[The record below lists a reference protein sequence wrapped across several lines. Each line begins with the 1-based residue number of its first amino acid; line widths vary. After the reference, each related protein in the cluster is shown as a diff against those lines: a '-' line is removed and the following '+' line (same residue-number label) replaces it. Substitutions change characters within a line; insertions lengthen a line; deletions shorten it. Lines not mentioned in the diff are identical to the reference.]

1 MNSNSHDRL
10 LQDSRFLRVAGLL
23 FALGLAGVVFYSD
36 TLRQLL
42 NAVLRREESSHAV
55 FVPLL
60 SFYFVWRKRAR
71 LREMQL
77 RYDIIP
83 GLGVVAGGLLLFS
96 LARAHDYFF
105 WECFSFVIVILGL
118 AICFLGKDWLKEILF
133 PVVFLISMIP
143 IPEHVYGTMADWLRE
158 AAISA
163 STQVLA
169 LIGVPF
175 LREDLM
181 IHLPNTALN
190 INIGCSGIRY
200 LLSYF
205 FFGIAYAYL
214 YRTKTSQRVLLVC
227 LTIPISLMAST
238 LRLTSIALL
247 AYYIGPHMATYWPH
261 VITSWLVFLSVL
273 AFFVALDQ
281 WLVSRKEISLTENTE
296 SEGSLV

>member
-1 MNSNSHDRL
+1 M
-10 LQDSRFLRVAGLL
+10 RVAGLVL
-23 FALGLAGVVFYSD
+23 SLVGVGVAFYSS
-36 TLRQLL
+36 TLLELL
-42 NAVLRREESSHAV
+42 TAVLRREESSHGL

-60 SFYFVWRKRAR
+60 SLYFVWQKRMV
-71 LREMQL
+71 LREIEP
-77 RYDIIP
+77 RYEIVP

-96 LARAHDYFF
+96 LVRAHDYFF
-105 WECFSFVIVILGL
+105 WECFSFVVVLSGL

-143 IPEHVYGTMADWLRE
+143 ISEHIYHSLADWLRQLT
-158 AAISA
+158 ITT

-200 LLSYF
+200 MLSYF
-205 FFGIAYAYL
+205 VFGLAYAYL

-247 AYYIGPHMATYWPH
+247 TYYIGPHMAQYWPH

-281 WLVSRKEISLTENTE
+281 WLVSQKN
-296 SEGSLV
+296 

>member
-1 MNSNSHDRL
+1 M
-10 LQDSRFLRVAGLL
+10 RVAGLVL
-23 FALGLAGVVFYSD
+23 SLLVVARILYSD
-36 TLRQLL
+36 TLRELL
-42 NAVLRREESSHAV
+42 TAVLGREESSHGV

-60 SFYFVWRKRAR
+60 SFYFIWRKRSR
-71 LREMQL
+71 LKEIEPS
-77 RYDIIP
+77 YDIIP
-83 GLGVVAGGLLLFS
+83 GLGVFAGGLLLFS
-96 LARAHDYFF
+96 LARGYDYFF

-143 IPEHVYGTMADWLRE
+143 IPEHIYHSLADWLRQLT
-158 AAISA
+158 ITT

-169 LIGVPF
+169 LIGAPF

-190 INIGCSGIRY
+190 IDIGCSGIRY
-200 LLSYF
+200 FLSYF

-214 YRTKTSQRVLLVC
+214 YRTTTSQRVLLVC

-247 AYYIGPHMATYWPH
+247 AYYIGPHMAQYWPH

-281 WLVSRKEISLTENTE
+281 GILIRRVR
-296 SEGSLV
+296 GA